1 MAYTTIQAAK
11 DYLGITTT
19 TDDSLIGG
27 FISSAQAWIDRHCHR
42 TFEATADT
50 ERTFDALYD
59 VIGDALVLDRDLAS
73 ITSITNGDGT
83 VLTAAQ
89 YVTEPRNA
97 VVDGLPIQEIRIRSD
112 AGITWTYGDY
122 HENAITVDGPWAY
135 SLSVPY
141 DVEQACMRL
150 TAWLYRQREN
160 RTGDDDRTVIAGNA
174 TILPTTMPS
183 DAAAY
188 LKPYRRKQ

>member
-50 ERTFDALYD
+50 ERTFDAVYD
-59 VIGDALVLDRDLAS
+59 VIDDALVLDRDLAS

-112 AGITWTYGDY
+112 ADITWTYGDY
-122 HENAITVDGPWAY
+122 HEDAITVDGPWAY

-141 DVEQACMRL
+141 DVEQACVRL
-150 TAWLYRQREN
+150 TAWLYRQKDTSADADRPLL
-160 RTGDDDRTVIAGNA
+160 TGDGNVI
-174 TILPTTMPS
+174 MPS
-183 DAAAY
+183 ALPADVATY